1 MNIDHQY
8 VRNVIDSFAEI
19 TDVEYKRLL
28 DALNGMKTIDIEG
41 ATFVKVTYD
50 KIKAREDSFAGD
62 PELSI
67 DCRNAKVFEIAEHKE
82 SDRHL
87 YTIEC
92 ELAYDLYSGTNHFC
106 ASTRMYS
113 DTLRELVKKMNDPH
127 DPYIMVLPDGGAVG
141 VTTAFR
147 VTDVQILARK

>member
-19 TDVEYKRLL
+19 TDVEYNRLL

-62 PELSI
+62 PELRI
-67 DCRNAKVFEIAEHKE
+67 DRRNAKVFEIAEHKE

-127 DPYIMVLPDGGAVG
+127 DPYIMVPPNDGAVG

>member
-1 MNIDHQY
+1 MTKLRRPVRITNIGKCEEQPTADIDHQY

-19 TDVEYKRLL
+19 TDVEYNRLL

-41 ATFVKVTYD
+41 ATFVKVTGYD
-50 KIKAREDSFAGD
+50 KIKKAEDSFAGD

-82 SDRHL
+82 SDRHT
-87 YTIEC
+87 YTPSNTANLC
-92 ELAYDLYSGTNHFC
+92 DLYSGTNHFC

-113 DTLRELVKKMNDPH
+113 DTLRELVKDERS
-127 DPYIMVLPDGGAVG
+127 A
-141 VTTAFR
+141 
-147 VTDVQILARK
+147 